1 MNDRRL
7 LIVDDDTG
15 YAEFVREVAE
25 GEGFEVAALHE
36 SSGFIAIFRSF
47 RPTLLLLDLNLP
59 GHDGIELL
67 RQLAE
72 EKCTAAIALSSG
84 VDRRTLLA
92 TGRLGESYGLRVVAT
107 MEKPVELERLEKL
120 FRAQNP
126 VAYRPTETELSDA
139 IDAGQII
146 VHYQPKIDLLGA
158 RPGLVGGVEALARWD
173 HPRHGLI
180 PPMRFIP
187 LAEQTGLIDR
197 LTWSVLLSATQQLQD
212 WSADGLKLSVA
223 VNLAMPL
230 LNDLDLPDKIQDLLR
245 ARDLA
250 SDRLLLEVTESG
262 AMADVTRTMDIMVR
276 LRIKGI
282 GVSLDDFGT
291 GYSSLVQLYRMP
303 FSELKIDKSFVANL
317 GRDDEAR
324 AIVQMSADLA
334 RSLGLTI
341 CAEGVETRS
350 ALDILREMN
359 CDKAQGF
366 LFSPPVEPARLP
378 ALARNSA
385 GWNQ

>member
-1 MNDRRL
+1 MSARRL
-7 LIVDDDTG
+7 LIVDDDFD

-25 GEGFEVAALHE
+25 GEGFEVTALNE
-36 SSGFIAIFRSF
+36 SSAFVEIYRRV

-59 GHDGIELL
+59 GYDGIEVL
-67 RQLAE
+67 RLLAE

-107 MEKPVELERLEKL
+107 MEKPVGLDTLEKML
-120 FRAQNP
+120 RSQNP
-126 VAYRPTETELSDA
+126 VVYRPTEAELGEA
-139 IDAGQII
+139 IDAGHII
-146 VHYQPKIDLLGA
+146 VHYQPKIDLLGEQ
-158 RPGLVGGVEALARWD
+158 PGRVGGVEALARWN

-180 PPMRFIP
+180 PPLRFIP
-187 LAEQTGLIDR
+187 LAEQTGLIDK
-197 LTWSVLLSATQQLQD
+197 LTWSVLLSATQQLQT
-212 WSADGLKLSVA
+212 WAAEGLKLSVA

-245 ARDLA
+245 SCSLA

-317 GRDDEAR
+317 GRDEEAR

-350 ALDILREMN
+350 ALDILRAMG

-378 ALARNSA
+378 ALARNTA
-385 GWNQ
+385 GWSV

>member
-1 MNDRRL
+1 MSTRRL
-7 LIVDDDTG
+7 LIVDDDFE

-25 GEGFEVAALHE
+25 GEGFEVTALNE
-36 SSGFIAIFRSF
+36 STAFVEVYR
-47 RPTLLLLDLNLP
+47 RVKPTLLLLDLNLP
-59 GHDGIELL
+59 GYDGIEVL
-67 RQLAE
+67 RLLAE

-92 TGRLGESYGLRVVAT
+92 TGRLGESYGLRIVAT
-107 MEKPVELERLEKL
+107 MEKPVELETLEKML
-120 FRAQNP
+120 RSQNP
-126 VAYRPTETELSDA
+126 VAYRPTEAELGEA

-146 VHYQPKIDLLGA
+146 VHYQPKIDLLGEQ
-158 RPGLVGGVEALARWD
+158 PGRVGGVEALARWN

-180 PPMRFIP
+180 PPLRFIP
-187 LAEQTGLIDR
+187 LAEQTGLIDK
-197 LTWSVLLSATQQLQD
+197 LTWSVLLSATQQLQT
-212 WSADGLKLSVA
+212 WAAEGLKLSVA

-245 ARDLA
+245 SCSLA

-317 GRDDEAR
+317 GRDEEAR

-350 ALDILREMN
+350 ALDILREME

-366 LFSPPVEPARLP
+366 LFSPPVDPTHLP
-378 ALARNSA
+378 ALARNTA
-385 GWNQ
+385 GWSV